1 MWIRSLRAVFCAS
14 SDENALLA
22 SAFGEHRVRLK
33 LVSVVGKEVIEL
45 IHEEIDKEI
54 SGKEKCFLC
63 GSNRPGIF
71 DYYKESGCI
80 ALVCLNTWNIADT
93 NVYEYDDNGKV
104 VEESSGFSTNIN
116 THGENE
122 CSWMVAGDPVRHTVT
137 ATLTYG
143 DNSVLD
149 PERLFAQLC
158 QDCLKKV
165 ADALWL
171 TGYEKEWTYHCDVLM
186 NMETEDIYPISSP
199 IIKCGIDDFWLH
211 IDHEQE
217 NNRDIAYLVYNPQK

>member
-1 MWIRSLRAVFCAS
+1 MIIQKFIPIFISGLLLCGCAS
-14 SDENALLA
+14 GAVNSNSEMETLYT
-22 SAFGEHRVRLK
+22 E
-33 LVSVVGKEVIEL
+33 VSKAETEDFVSM
-45 IHEEIDKEI
+45 IDKEN
-54 SGKEKCFLC
+54 CYLC

-71 DYYKESGCI
+71 DYYKKSGCI

-93 NVYEYDDNGKV
+93 NVYEYDDNGKI
-104 VEESSGFSTNIN
+104 VEEPNSFSTNIN

-122 CSWMVAGDPVRHTVT
+122 CSWMVEGDPVRHTAT

-143 DNSVLD
+143 DSSVLD
-149 PERLFAQLC
+149 PERLSAQLC

-165 ADALWL
+165 ADALWS
-171 TGYEKEWTYHCDVLM
+171 TGYENDWTYHCDVLM
-186 NMETEDIYPISSP
+186 NMETEGIYPISST
-199 IIKCGIDDFWLH
+199 ITRGNIGDFWLH

>member
-1 MWIRSLRAVFCAS
+1 MIIQKFLPIFISGLLLCGCAS
-14 SDENALLA
+14 GAVNSSSEMETLYT
-22 SAFGEHRVRLK
+22 E
-33 LVSVVGKEVIEL
+33 VSKAETEDFVST
-45 IHEEIDKEI
+45 IDKEN
-54 SGKEKCFLC
+54 CFLC

-71 DYYKESGCI
+71 DYNKKRGCF
-80 ALVCLNTWNIADT
+80 ALVGLNKWNIADT
-93 NVYEYDDNGKV
+93 NVYEYDDNGKI
-104 VEESSGFSTNIN
+104 VEEPNDFSTNIN

-122 CSWMVAGDPVRHTVT
+122 CSWMVAGDPVRHTAT

-149 PERLFAQLC
+149 PERLSAQLC
-158 QDCLKKV
+158 QNCLKKV
-165 ADALWL
+165 ADALWP
-171 TGYEKEWTYHCDVLM
+171 TGYENDWTYHCDVLM

>member
-1 MWIRSLRAVFCAS
+1 MIIQKFLPIFISGLLLCGCAS
-14 SDENALLA
+14 GAVNSNSEMETLYT
-22 SAFGEHRVRLK
+22 E
-33 LVSVVGKEVIEL
+33 VSKAET
-45 IHEEIDKEI
+45 EEFVSTIDKEN
-54 SGKEKCFLC
+54 CFLC

-71 DYYKESGCI
+71 DYYKRSGCI
-80 ALVCLNTWNIADT
+80 ALVCLNPWNIADT
-93 NVYEYDDNGKV
+93 NVYEYDDNGKI
-104 VEESSGFSTNIN
+104 VEEPNGFSTNIN

-122 CSWMVAGDPVRHTVT
+122 CSWMVAGDPVRHTAT

-149 PERLFAQLC
+149 PEKLSAQLC
-158 QDCLKKV
+158 QDCFKKV
-165 ADALWL
+165 ADALWP
-171 TGYEKEWTYHCDVLM
+171 TGYENDWTYHCDVLM

-217 NNRDIAYLVYNPQK
+217 NNRDIAYLVYNPPK

>member
-1 MWIRSLRAVFCAS
+1 MIIQKFLPIFISGLLLCGCAS
-14 SDENALLA
+14 GAVNSNSEMETLYT
-22 SAFGEHRVRLK
+22 E
-33 LVSVVGKEVIEL
+33 VSKAET
-45 IHEEIDKEI
+45 EEFVSTIDKEN
-54 SGKEKCFLC
+54 CFLC

-71 DYYKESGCI
+71 DYYKRSGCI
-80 ALVCLNTWNIADT
+80 ALVCLNTWKIADT
-93 NVYEYDDNGKV
+93 NVYEYDDNGKI
-104 VEESSGFSTNIN
+104 VEEPNGFSTNIN

-122 CSWMVAGDPVRHTVT
+122 CSWMVAGDPVRHTAT

-149 PERLFAQLC
+149 PEKLSAQLC
-158 QDCLKKV
+158 QDCFKKV
-165 ADALWL
+165 ADALWP
-171 TGYEKEWTYHCDVLM
+171 TGYENDWTYHCDVLM

-217 NNRDIAYLVYNPQK
+217 NNRDIAYLVYNPPK

>member
-1 MWIRSLRAVFCAS
+1 MIIQKFLPIFISGLLLCGCAS
-14 SDENALLA
+14 GAVNSSSEMETLYT
-22 SAFGEHRVRLK
+22 E
-33 LVSVVGKEVIEL
+33 VSKAETEDFVST
-45 IHEEIDKEI
+45 IDKEN
-54 SGKEKCFLC
+54 CFLC

-71 DYYKESGCI
+71 DYYKKSGCI
-80 ALVCLNTWNIADT
+80 ALVCLNTWNITDT
-93 NVYEYDDNGKV
+93 NVYEYDDNGKI
-104 VEESSGFSTNIN
+104 VEEPNGFSTNIN

-122 CSWMVAGDPVRHTVT
+122 CSWMVAGDPVRHTAT

-149 PERLFAQLC
+149 PERLSAQLC

-165 ADALWL
+165 ADALWP
-171 TGYEKEWTYHCDVLM
+171 TGYENDWTYHCDVFM

>member
-1 MWIRSLRAVFCAS
+1 MRFQS
-14 SDENALLA
+14 SGN
-22 SAFGEHRVRLK
+22 
-33 LVSVVGKEVIEL
+33 
-45 IHEEIDKEI
+45 
-54 SGKEKCFLC
+54 
-63 GSNRPGIF
+63 F
-71 DYYKESGCI
+71 DYYKKSRCI

-93 NVYEYDDNGKV
+93 NVYEYDDNGKI
-104 VEESSGFSTNIN
+104 VEEANGFSTNIN

-122 CSWMVAGDPVRHTVT
+122 CSWMVTGDPVRHTAT

-149 PERLFAQLC
+149 PERLSAQLC
-158 QDCLKKV
+158 QDCFKKV
-165 ADALWL
+165 ADALWPI
-171 TGYEKEWTYHCDVLM
+171 GYENDWTYHCDVFM

-217 NNRDIAYLVYNPQK
+217 NSRDIAYLVFLPEMVE

>member
-1 MWIRSLRAVFCAS
+1 MIIQKFLPIFISGLLLCGCAS
-14 SDENALLA
+14 GAVNSSSEMETLYT
-22 SAFGEHRVRLK
+22 E
-33 LVSVVGKEVIEL
+33 VSKAETEDFVST
-45 IHEEIDKEI
+45 ID
-54 SGKEKCFLC
+54 KEKCFLC

-71 DYYKESGCI
+71 DYYKKSECI

-93 NVYEYDDNGKV
+93 NVYEYDDNGKI
-104 VEESSGFSTNIN
+104 VEEPNGFSTNIN

-122 CSWMVAGDPVRHTVT
+122 CSWMVAGDPVRHTAT

-149 PERLFAQLC
+149 PERLSAQLC

-165 ADALWL
+165 ADALWP
-171 TGYEKEWTYHCDVLM
+171 TGYENDWTYHCDVFM